1 MTEFNSKIKQNSRI
15 LKIFLFSICALFAC
29 AINAHAQ
36 SLVQGTVTDETGE
49 SLPGVSVV
57 VKGTTNGTVTDV
69 NGKYSIQATS
79 KDILS
84 FTYVGMAELD
94 IKVAGQKTIN
104 VVMKDDVASLD
115 EVIVVGYGT
124 AKKQSLTGA
133 VSAVKGDELLK
144 APATN
149 VSSLL
154 GGRLPGISSV
164 QVSGEPGDDQ
174 AVLRVRGSIYNVTY
188 IVDGM
193 PRSINDIDPNDIE
206 SVSVLKDGAS
216 AAVYGLKGAGGVII
230 VTTKRGQEGK
240 SRITYNGSIGASMN
254 ANFPQFMNGLQFAYY
269 YNMADMMDKLANGS
283 IADMKQYTPVFTK
296 ANVEAMLNGDPT
308 DGWDNVNYID
318 KVFGTGINQK
328 HNITV
333 QGGSDKMRYF
343 TSVGYLGQ
351 DGNIDNFTYKRYN
364 LRTNIETQLAK
375 NFQLSL
381 GVAGNVG
388 KRETP
393 GYASGG
399 TDSNSELGE
408 QGWLSVA
415 HQTVMMHPYLP
426 EKYDG
431 LYTATTQNNTSLPNS
446 PLAAI
451 YESGYKHTNS
461 FDLQTNLSLQYN
473 LPWVKGLSV
482 KVTGAYDYKTSH
494 NKNLNTPYSTYIN
507 KMPTSTTDWTWTK
520 ADDPRGTANGINLG
534 EGQFSSRQMVGQG
547 SINYAN
553 SFGKHNVEAMVL
565 AEIRDYKENSF
576 SGYNKNMSFAELPE
590 LSFGQPADSPISGYS
605 DANRSIGYV
614 FRLKYDYDNKYLAE
628 FTGRYDGSYKF
639 AGNVSGKR
647 WAFFPSASV
656 AWRISKENFMSD
668 LTFLDDMKIRASV
681 GLLGNDDVSPYA
693 FLSTYNLMDGNKNAY
708 QTILNGKVM
717 QALRASVIANP
728 TLTWE
733 NTLTYNAGFDFT
745 MWNGLLG
752 MEFDAFYNYTYDI
765 LTAMGG
771 DYPPSMGGYY
781 YTYANYNKVDSK
793 GVEITV
799 SHRNKLNLAGKP
811 FSYGASFNLTFARN
825 RYLRYPDSPNTV
837 EWRKRTGRSVDAS
850 VVWVAEGLFRSE
862 EEIDNSA
869 WYGTR
874 PNVGDIKYKDLNGDG
889 KIDEDDRTRV
899 GRGNRPELT
908 YGLNL
913 NCAWNGFD
921 LSAQF
926 TGGALFD
933 VSLTGTYYNG
943 YDDNTVWTQAFK
955 EGANSPLYLVQNAYT
970 TENPNGTFPR
980 LTLGNQGHGG
990 DNGLASTFW
999 LRNGRYLRLKSA
1011 QLGYTFP
1018 KKWMSPVGI
1027 QNLRIYVEG
1036 SNLFTISGLPD
1047 GIDPE
1052 SPGVNNG
1059 YYPQQR
1065 TIMGGITLTF

>member
-84 FTYVGMAELD
+84 FTYVGMAEQD

-254 ANFPQFMNGLQFAYY
+254 ANFPQFMNGPQFAYY

-283 IADMKQYTPVFTK
+283 ITDMKQYTPVFTK

-351 DGNIDNFTYKRYN
+351 DGNIDNFTYRRYN

-393 GYASGG
+393 GYASGV
-399 TDSNSELGE
+399 
-408 QGWLSVA
+408 Q
-415 HQTVMMHPYLP
+415 
-426 EKYDG
+426 
-431 LYTATTQNNTSLPNS
+431 
-446 PLAAI
+446 
-451 YESGYKHTNS
+451 
-461 FDLQTNLSLQYN
+461 
-473 LPWVKGLSV
+473 
-482 KVTGAYDYKTSH
+482 
-494 NKNLNTPYSTYIN
+494 
-507 KMPTSTTDWTWTK
+507 
-520 ADDPRGTANGINLG
+520 
-534 EGQFSSRQMVGQG
+534 
-547 SINYAN
+547 
-553 SFGKHNVEAMVL
+553 
-565 AEIRDYKENSF
+565 
-576 SGYNKNMSFAELPE
+576 
-590 LSFGQPADSPISGYS
+590 
-605 DANRSIGYV
+605 
-614 FRLKYDYDNKYLAE
+614 
-628 FTGRYDGSYKF
+628 
-639 AGNVSGKR
+639 
-647 WAFFPSASV
+647 
-656 AWRISKENFMSD
+656 
-668 LTFLDDMKIRASV
+668 
-681 GLLGNDDVSPYA
+681 
-693 FLSTYNLMDGNKNAY
+693 
-708 QTILNGKVM
+708 IL
-717 QALRASVIANP
+717 IP
-728 TLTWE
+728 HWE
-733 NTLTYNAGFDFT
+733 NKVGYPLLT
-745 MWNGLLG
+745 
-752 MEFDAFYNYTYDI
+752 
-765 LTAMGG
+765 
-771 DYPPSMGGYY
+771 
-781 YTYANYNKVDSK
+781 
-793 GVEITV
+793 
-799 SHRNKLNLAGKP
+799 R
-811 FSYGASFNLTFARN
+811 
-825 RYLRYPDSPNTV
+825 
-837 EWRKRTGRSVDAS
+837 
-850 VVWVAEGLFRSE
+850 
-862 EEIDNSA
+862 
-869 WYGTR
+869 
-874 PNVGDIKYKDLNGDG
+874 
-889 KIDEDDRTRV
+889 
-899 GRGNRPELT
+899 
-908 YGLNL
+908 
-913 NCAWNGFD
+913 
-921 LSAQF
+921 LS
-926 TGGALFD
+926 
-933 VSLTGTYYNG
+933 
-943 YDDNTVWTQAFK
+943 
-955 EGANSPLYLVQNAYT
+955 
-970 TENPNGTFPR
+970 
-980 LTLGNQGHGG
+980 
-990 DNGLASTFW
+990 
-999 LRNGRYLRLKSA
+999 
-1011 QLGYTFP
+1011 
-1018 KKWMSPVGI
+1018 
-1027 QNLRIYVEG
+1027 
-1036 SNLFTISGLPD
+1036 
-1047 GIDPE
+1047 
-1052 SPGVNNG
+1052 
-1059 YYPQQR
+1059 
-1065 TIMGGITLTF
+1065 